1 MCDIMTHERRRVKNE
16 SLDNLSARRA
26 KSVSE
31 PAAFVLVNKRIEG
44 ALWKNQRFLELPMQ
58 AKLVDVQASNGLE
71 QVNGKP
77 FVWLRNNATRFLI
90 VSKNAQTAT
99 LRPRNVYLTN

>member
-44 ALWKNQRFLELPMQ
+44 ALWKNQRFSLLELP
-58 AKLVDVQASNGLE
+58 AGQASRRSSIEWSGAGE
-71 QVNGKP
+71 
-77 FVWLRNNATRFLI
+77 W
-90 VSKNAQTAT
+90 
-99 LRPRNVYLTN
+99 